1 MVHIVSAVKCFPSH
15 YYEQGE
21 IFAGL
26 KQVLGLKPRLAER
39 LESFHKNSNVQGRY
53 MALPME
59 AYKELDGFGSRNDA
73 WMEAALD
80 LGESTLVELFHKGRM
95 APDAVS
101 LLATTTITGIA
112 VPSLDAR
119 LMNRLP
125 FSRHL
130 KRMPLFGL
138 GCLGGAAGVARLADY
153 LEGHPSESAVL
164 LSVELCS
171 LTIQKQDL
179 SIANLISGSLFGDG
193 AAAVLMAGDEHPLA
207 RAGQPRVV
215 DSRSVFFPKTEYI
228 MGWDIKDTGFKIV
241 LSSDVVE
248 VARSR
253 LRPEIDSFLGEHGLS
268 IPDIAHWIVH
278 PGGPKVI
285 EAMETGLGLRE
296 GALHLSRESLAEVG
310 NISSASVLIILE
322 ETLRR
327 YQVPS
332 GAYGLLMA
340 MGPAFSAELVLLQ
353 W

>member
-1 MVHIVSAVKCFPSH
+1 MVHIATTVKCFPSH

-21 IFAGL
+21 IFVEL
-26 KQVLGLKPRLAER
+26 SQILGLKPRLAER
-39 LESFHKNSNVQGRY
+39 LQNFHKNANVHGRY
-53 MALPME
+53 TALPIE

-73 WMEAALD
+73 WLEAALD
-80 LGESTLVELFHKGRM
+80 LGESTLVELFQTVQTG
-95 APDAVS
+95 PEAVS

-125 FSRHL
+125 FSPYM
-130 KRMPLFGL
+130 KRMPLFDL
-138 GCLGGAAGVARLADY
+138 GCLGGAAGIARLADY
-153 LEGHPSESAVL
+153 LAGHPSESAVL

-171 LTIQKQDL
+171 LTIQKQDI

-193 AAAVLMAGDEHPLA
+193 AAAVWMAGDRHPLA
-207 RAGQPRVV
+207 RAGQPKVI

-241 LSSDVVE
+241 LSSDVAE
-248 VARSR
+248 IAGNR
-253 LRPEIDSFLGEHGLS
+253 LRPEIENFLQGHGLS
-268 IPDIAHWIVH
+268 IPDITHWIVH

-285 EAMETGLGLRE
+285 EAMEQGLGLRE
-296 GALHLSRESLAEVG
+296 GTLHLSRESLAEVG

-327 YQVPS
+327 YRPPE
-332 GAYGLLMA
+332 GTYGLLMA